1 MTMLAII
8 TPVFGV
14 MLLGF
19 IAARLKWFDDTANRG
34 LSLFVFNFAIP
45 PMLFRNLSQADLP
58 AHLPWGY
65 LLSYFLVAFS
75 MFGLSYWST
84 RRYAGRHHQ
93 GASICALSACYGNSV
108 LMGIPLTLTAFGEQA
123 TVPLF
128 LLLAMQSPLLMPTV
142 TVALELGRGKP
153 LQVAVSALRGLFS
166 NPVIVALLL
175 GFTWNLLSLPVPAPV
190 NELTRLLGQAAT
202 PCALFATGAALSQY
216 RIAGNLAIV
225 PELDERLRALGARD
239 AEPGDCTRRALDASK
254 LDYSRAEAGQAPR
267 PESFAAPNDVPPE
280 LSDELAAK
288 LRGFAAFAKGAGLVQ
303 ADRGDGSQSLL
314 LVFLGAAPAAE
325 PALAKAVA
333 EALAFSGVDAALDVA
348 FLPADDPAAD
358 AVRRIARMFDL
369 SGSTPADAPPARP
382 VPAEPPVPNLRGY
395 RQRDT

>member
-75 MFGLSYWST
+75 LFGLSYWST

-166 NPVIVALLL
+166 NPIIVALLL

-216 RIAGNLAIV
+216 RIAGNLAESLWLVSVKIILQPLLV
-225 PELDERLRALGARD
+225 WLLAAYVFQLPPLWTAVAVLIAALPTGVNAYLFAQRYKVGIATATTTIFLSTTLSLLTLPVVLWLLGA
-239 AEPGDCTRRALDASK
+239 T
-254 LDYSRAEAGQAPR
+254 
-267 PESFAAPNDVPPE
+267 
-280 LSDELAAK
+280 
-288 LRGFAAFAKGAGLVQ
+288 
-303 ADRGDGSQSLL
+303 
-314 LVFLGAAPAAE
+314 
-325 PALAKAVA
+325 
-333 EALAFSGVDAALDVA
+333 
-348 FLPADDPAAD
+348 
-358 AVRRIARMFDL
+358 
-369 SGSTPADAPPARP
+369 TP
-382 VPAEPPVPNLRGY
+382 L
-395 RQRDT
+395 Q